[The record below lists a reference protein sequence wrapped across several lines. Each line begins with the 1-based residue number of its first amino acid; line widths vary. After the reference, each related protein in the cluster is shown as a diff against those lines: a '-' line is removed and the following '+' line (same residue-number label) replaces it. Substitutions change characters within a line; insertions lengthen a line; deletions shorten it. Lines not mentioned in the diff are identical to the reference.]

1 MKVVTRVKGLLAAAV
16 AAAGLVAFAEPVVEI
31 TKAWQ
36 ANPGSGVVDFTYEV
50 RGLEGFA
57 SYSLIYRV
65 EAKGLLNSVVLTN
78 ENVKAGSATISVD
91 YKTLLGSVSPNVSV
105 YASLVAFS
113 SELPAD
119 ATGTPIG
126 MLGTVM
132 VVDVSGGPEATIYPV
147 TYYRNVDVGAFNSN
161 AYKQDKIALL
171 EIPASDEGYYAV
183 GDANDQIV
191 YPITKK
197 YPVGRTYYMALFETT
212 QQQWCKVMGGTTSNP
227 KMPVGSVTW
236 NELRFG
242 PGGSGRANS
251 SVSGNGFFDKLCQK
265 ATDVVTSQLAG
276 GFDLPTDIQWEIAAR
291 AGARN
296 QYGQYVDADGNVQ
309 DLTDGTMSGTVK
321 VQNALVEVGSMRPNP
336 WGIHNMFGNLHE
348 LCRDESSSAASS
360 NIVKA
365 EDFYVGNASSVL
377 RHGGGVHSNDR
388 DSRPAYHYGEG
399 MASVSAENGFRVCCT
414 KPGM

>member
-1 MKVVTRVKGLLAAAV
+1 MKVVTRVKSLLAAAV

-50 RGLEGFA
+50 RGLEGVA
-57 SYSLIYRV
+57 VPSLIFKI
-65 EAKGLLNSVVLTN
+65 EAKGCEKSAVITN
-78 ENVKAGSATISVD
+78 DNVQAGSVTTSVD
-91 YKTLLGSVSPNVSV
+91 YKALLGGVSPNVSV
-105 YASLVAFS
+105 YASLAVVS
-113 SELPAD
+113 SALPAD
-119 ATGTPIG
+119 ATGTLIG

-132 VVDVSGGPEATIYPV
+132 VVDVSGGPDATSYPV
-147 TYYRNVDVGAFNSN
+147 TYYRNVDVGAFNSD

-183 GDANDQIV
+183 GDTNDQTV

-227 KMPVGSVTW
+227 KMPVDSVTW

-242 PGGSGRANS
+242 PGGSGRADS
-251 SVSGNGFFDKLCQK
+251 PVSGNGFFDKLCKK

-296 QYGQYVDADGNVQ
+296 QYGQYVDADGNVR
-309 DLTDGTMSGTVK
+309 DLTEGAMSGTVK
-321 VQNALVEVGSMRPNP
+321 VHGALVEVGSMRPNP
-336 WGIHNMFGNLHE
+336 WGIHNMFGNKHE
-348 LCRDESSSAASS
+348 LCRDEFSSATSS

-365 EDFYVGNASSVL
+365 EDFYVDNASNVL
-377 RHGGGVHSNDR
+377 RHGGGVFSNDR
-388 DSRPAYHYGEG
+388 DSRPAYHYSEG
-399 MASVSAENGFRVCCT
+399 MASVSSENGFRVCCT
-414 KPGM
+414 KTGM